1 MSGCA
6 ELPPSDSNGVG
17 IILKVTE
24 LWSEDPPEEL
34 KTGGGNIER
43 GSQVSA
49 APAPFAL
56 VGAADHPL
64 SSP

>member
-1 MSGCA
+1 MSVCA
-6 ELPPSDSNGVG
+6 ELSPSDSYGVG
-17 IILKVTE
+17 ILLKVTE

-34 KTGGGNIER
+34 KTEGGNIER

-49 APAPFAL
+49 APAPFTPF
-56 VGAADHPL
+56 GAADHPL